1 MTTTDI
7 GPMNERRDHVA
18 RATFP
23 WRTEHLTECGRELS
37 DVAAF
42 ISRDQLLD
50 RIKEHGQQRT
60 AFTICMTCWSTAASH
75 KENWETNPVAVMYR
89 ETQRAGAAL
98 AAPRPDAPE
107 RVALTAE
114 LRAIAALIHAHPDEF
129 TDFITGLAQAH
140 DIDDARRK
148 RKARS
153 TPRTLTR

>member
-1 MTTTDI
+1 
-7 GPMNERRDHVA
+7 MNEPRDHVA

-23 WRTEHLTECGRELS
+23 WRTEQLTECGRELS

-60 AFTICMTCWSTAASH
+60 AFTVCMTCWNTAASY
-75 KENWETNPVAVMYR
+75 KENWETNPVGVMYR
-89 ETQRAGAAL
+89 ETQRVGAAL
-98 AAPRPDAPE
+98 VAPRLDDPE
-107 RVALTAE
+107 RIALTAE

-129 TDFITGLAQAH
+129 TDFIIGLAQAH

-153 TPRTLTR
+153 APGKQAR